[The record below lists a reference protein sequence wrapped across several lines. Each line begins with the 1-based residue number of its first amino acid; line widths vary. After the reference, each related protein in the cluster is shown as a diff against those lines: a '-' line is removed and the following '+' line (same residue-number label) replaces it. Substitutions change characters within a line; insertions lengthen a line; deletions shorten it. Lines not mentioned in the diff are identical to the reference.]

1 MELNLCSI
9 VDFLLSVG
17 ITIGASPDDA
27 DARPVCPLQPR
38 AVEEHTLMNHRLIPP
53 PSLDESTFERLL
65 RQLAGLKPV
74 MAGEVVVDLEQVRF
88 VDPYGMVGLLAL
100 ARFLRQQG
108 LRPALMLPRSDDVMK
123 YLDRMDFSRHAEQLY
138 AINLTTLWAEGEYAR
153 STHSDVLLEIT
164 PIARSEDIHYIVERV
179 RERAQHILSQNL
191 HYAQTAIDG
200 FVVALSEVCQN
211 IPEHSEDVGY
221 VAIQKY
227 FYGRRLGKNVVKIA
241 VMDLGVGFQASLAP
255 KYADRAAD
263 WTDEA
268 ALRLAIFQGASRYD
282 DPGRGQGL
290 SAVRRFIER
299 WHGKLMIRSGT
310 ARVGLSPAWERSA
323 TQRSG
328 LIAFPGTQVSIVLPE
343 L

>member
-1 MELNLCSI
+1 MS
-9 VDFLLSVG
+9 
-17 ITIGASPDDA
+17 
-27 DARPVCPLQPR
+27 
-38 AVEEHTLMNHRLIPP
+38 HRLVPP
-53 PSLDESTFERLL
+53 TSLDESTFERLM
-65 RQLAGLKPV
+65 RQLRDLREMTTGDIAI
-74 MAGEVVVDLEQVRF
+74 DLEEVRF

-100 ARFLRQQG
+100 ARFLRQRG
-108 LRPALMLPRSDDVMK
+108 LKPILMLPRSGDVMN
-123 YLDRMDFSRHAEQLY
+123 YLDRMDFSRHAEQLCSLDL
-138 AINLTTLWAEGEYAR
+138 ATLWAEGEYSR

-164 PIARSEDIHYIVERV
+164 PITRSEDIHFIVDRV
-179 RERAQHILSQNL
+179 RERAQTILSQNL

-255 KYADRAAD
+255 RYALRTAA
-263 WTDEA
+263 WTDVA
-268 ALRLAIFQGASRYD
+268 ALRLAIFQGATRYD

-290 SAVRRFIER
+290 SAVRRFVER
-299 WHGKLMIRSGT
+299 WHGKLLIRSGT
-310 ARVGLSPAWERSA
+310 ARVGLSPDWDRTA
-323 TQRSG
+323 TRQVG
-328 LIAFPGTQVSIVLPE
+328 LVPFPGTQVSIVLPE

>member
-1 MELNLCSI
+1 MS
-9 VDFLLSVG
+9 
-17 ITIGASPDDA
+17 
-27 DARPVCPLQPR
+27 
-38 AVEEHTLMNHRLIPP
+38 HRLVPP
-53 PSLDESTFERLL
+53 TSLDESTFERLM
-65 RQLAGLKPV
+65 RQLKDLGE
-74 MAGEVVVDLEQVRF
+74 MATGDIAIDLEEVRF

-100 ARFLRQQG
+100 ARFLRQRG
-108 LRPALMLPRSDDVMK
+108 LRPILMLPRSGDVMN
-123 YLDRMDFSRHAEQLY
+123 YLDRMDFSRHPEQLCSLDL
-138 AINLTTLWAEGEYAR
+138 ATLWAEGEYSR

-164 PIARSEDIHYIVERV
+164 PITRSEDIHYIVDRV
-179 RERAQHILSQNL
+179 RERAQTILSQNL

-255 KYADRAAD
+255 RYALRTAA
-263 WTDEA
+263 WTDVA
-268 ALRLAIFQGASRYD
+268 ALRLAIFEGATRYD

-290 SAVRRFIER
+290 SAVRRFVER
-299 WHGKLMIRSGT
+299 WHGKLLIRSGT
-310 ARVGLSPAWERSA
+310 ARVGLSPDWDRMA
-323 TQRSG
+323 TRQVG
-328 LIAFPGTQVSIVLPE
+328 LVPFPGTQVSIVLPE

>member
-1 MELNLCSI
+1 
-9 VDFLLSVG
+9 
-17 ITIGASPDDA
+17 
-27 DARPVCPLQPR
+27 
-38 AVEEHTLMNHRLIPP
+38 MNRRLIPP
-53 PSLDESTFERLL
+53 TSLDESSFERLI
-65 RQLAGLKPV
+65 RQLAGLRSLTP
-74 MAGEVVVDLEQVRF
+74 GEIIIDLEQVRF

-100 ARFLRQQG
+100 ARFLRQQE
-108 LRPALMLPRSDDVMK
+108 LTPVLMLPRSDDVMK

-138 AINLTTLWAEGEYAR
+138 TINLTTLWAEGEYSR
-153 STHSDVLLEIT
+153 SAHSDVLLEIT
-164 PIARSEDIHYIVERV
+164 PIARSEDIHYIVDRV

-255 KYADRAAD
+255 KYASQATD

-290 SAVRRFIER
+290 SAVRRFVER
-299 WHGKLMIRSGT
+299 WHGKLMIRSGS
-310 ARVGLSPAWERSA
+310 ARVGLSPLWDRSA
-323 TQRSG
+323 PQQTG
-328 LIAFPGTQVSIVLPE
+328 LTLFPGTQVSIVLPE

>member
-1 MELNLCSI
+1 MS
-9 VDFLLSVG
+9 
-17 ITIGASPDDA
+17 
-27 DARPVCPLQPR
+27 
-38 AVEEHTLMNHRLIPP
+38 HRLVPP
-53 PSLDESTFERLL
+53 TSLDESTFERLM
-65 RQLAGLKPV
+65 RQLRDL
-74 MAGEVVVDLEQVRF
+74 GEMTTGDIAIDLEEVRF

-108 LRPALMLPRSDDVMK
+108 LKPILMLPRSGDVMN
-123 YLDRMDFSRHAEQLY
+123 YLDRMDFSRHAEQLCSLDL
-138 AINLTTLWAEGEYAR
+138 ATLWAEGEYSR

-164 PIARSEDIHYIVERV
+164 PITRSEDIHYIVDRV
-179 RERAQHILSQNL
+179 RERAQTILSQNL

-255 KYADRAAD
+255 RYALRTAA
-263 WTDEA
+263 WTDVA
-268 ALRLAIFQGASRYD
+268 ALRLAIFEGATRYD

-290 SAVRRFIER
+290 SAVRRFVER
-299 WHGKLMIRSGT
+299 WHGKLLIRSGT
-310 ARVGLSPAWERSA
+310 ARVGLSPDWDRTA
-323 TQRSG
+323 TRQVG
-328 LIAFPGTQVSIVLPE
+328 LVPFPGTQVSIVLPE

>member
-1 MELNLCSI
+1 MS
-9 VDFLLSVG
+9 
-17 ITIGASPDDA
+17 
-27 DARPVCPLQPR
+27 
-38 AVEEHTLMNHRLIPP
+38 HRLVPP
-53 PSLDESTFERLL
+53 TSLDESTFERLM
-65 RQLAGLKPV
+65 RQLKDLGE
-74 MAGEVVVDLEQVRF
+74 MATGDIAIDLEEVRF

-100 ARFLRQQG
+100 ARFLRQRG
-108 LRPALMLPRSDDVMK
+108 LSPILMLPRSGDVMN
-123 YLDRMDFSRHAEQLY
+123 YLDRMDFSRHAEQLCSLDL
-138 AINLTTLWAEGEYAR
+138 ATLWAEAEYSR

-164 PIARSEDIHYIVERV
+164 PITRSEDIHYIVDRV
-179 RERAQHILSQNL
+179 RERAQTILSQNL

-255 KYADRAAD
+255 RYALRTAA
-263 WTDEA
+263 WTDVA
-268 ALRLAIFQGASRYD
+268 ALRLAIFEGATRYD

-290 SAVRRFIER
+290 SAVRRFVER
-299 WHGKLMIRSGT
+299 WHGKLLIRSGT
-310 ARVGLSPAWERSA
+310 ARVGLSPDWDRTA
-323 TQRSG
+323 TRQVG
-328 LIAFPGTQVSIVLPE
+328 LVPFPGTQVSIVLPE